1 MVDWGCS
8 PTLCVPSFKNLEG
21 VLTILC
27 ALTQKRIV
35 LNSIV
40 LFWVSAQSIVK
51 APSKF
56 LKLRFSE
63 QVTSLIIPLSFQQHS
78 INMADETR
86 RSGLGKKIS
95 FFIEKVTLFYSQ
107 AKEVYNFHMARAACF
122 LDTLCVLCNFQ
133 LTKFLW
139 FWRTSQWDKLF

>member
-1 MVDWGCS
+1 MKKCFPKIFSLLGKFDIANPIIGKMHQNPISKTQWGCS
-8 PTLCVPSFKNLEG
+8 PTLCIPSFKNLEG

-63 QVTSLIIPLSFQQHS
+63 QVTSLFVYFLRFSRMTMRIAKIWLV
-78 INMADETR
+78 M
-86 RSGLGKKIS
+86 KKMTKS
-95 FFIEKVTLFYSQ
+95 
-107 AKEVYNFHMARAACF
+107 
-122 LDTLCVLCNFQ
+122 LDFWV
-133 LTKFLW
+133 KFRK
-139 FWRTSQWDKLF
+139 F

>member
-1 MVDWGCS
+1 MQNNYSESGVMLKPGSTLRGWS
-8 PTLCVPSFKNLEG
+8 PALCVPSFKNLEG

-63 QVTSLIIPLSFQQHS
+63 QVTSLLVS
-78 INMADETR
+78 
-86 RSGLGKKIS
+86 KIA
-95 FFIEKVTLFYSQ
+95 L
-107 AKEVYNFHMARAACF
+107 
-122 LDTLCVLCNFQ
+122 
-133 LTKFLW
+133 
-139 FWRTSQWDKLF
+139 